1 MGEPN
6 KKSKATNSTSD
17 VVKINCHAECF
28 NIPSRE
34 TIIVNCANTCY
45 IEFHDVCWKK
55 FSTTSEVNLKIC
67 PNENCFEEIS
77 EIVTVNVSGKE
88 IKKQTI
94 KKETKVTNSRYQSKV
109 KNSSSMTK

>member
-1 MGEPN
+1 MGEQEYPEHLKSDANLTTESKTKKKKEPN

-17 VVKINCHAECF
+17 IVKINCYADCV
-28 NIPSRE
+28 NISSRE

-55 FSTTSEVNLKIC
+55 FSTTSEVNLNIC

-77 EIVTVNVSGKE
+77 EIVTVNFSGKE
-88 IKKQTI
+88 I
-94 KKETKVTNSRYQSKV
+94 
-109 KNSSSMTK
+109 